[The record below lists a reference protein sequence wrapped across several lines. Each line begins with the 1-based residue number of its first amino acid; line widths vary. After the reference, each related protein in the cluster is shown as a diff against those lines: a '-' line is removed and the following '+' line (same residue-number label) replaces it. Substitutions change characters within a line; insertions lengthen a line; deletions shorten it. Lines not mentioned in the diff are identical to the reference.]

1 MADSLL
7 WSRYQEYVV
16 RLANLG
22 MELDPSHLRFNQ
34 SIFSQ
39 EQERITRAL
48 DNLRR
53 LESGERVN
61 ASENRMVGHYW
72 LRAPELAPNPEL
84 TREILDTR
92 EAVEGFA
99 QKILSGAL
107 RTPTNKTFA
116 NLLLVGIGGSA
127 LGPQLIYSALGKK
140 MQGLKTWF
148 LDNTDPEGLF
158 LTLSQIPELD
168 RTLVLVVS
176 KSGGTPETY
185 NGQHFAWN
193 YFEKQGIEPAGHFV
207 AVTGVGSKLDK
218 LAESGKWLARFP
230 MWDWVGGR
238 TSIWSAVGLLPA
250 ALQGIDISALLKGA
264 AAMDIWGRN
273 SDPRKNPSLML
284 ALMWGYLAEW
294 TGKKVMVVLP
304 YKDRLSLLASYL
316 QQLIMESL
324 GKDSNLHGK
333 QVQQGLSVF
342 GNKGSTDQHSYV
354 QQLREGVP
362 NFFALFVN
370 VLKDSEWEIESDLTE
385 VESGIS
391 IGDYLHSFL
400 IGTRSALYE
409 NGRESLSITLD
420 RLTPESLGALLALF
434 ERAVS
439 FYAAMIEVNAYDQPG
454 VEAGKKSAAQVLELQ
469 KKILSL
475 GIVEDGS
482 SVEQAASKLGGDYD
496 LLAVHE
502 ILRYLR
508 ANRA

>member
-1 MADSLL
+1 MTDSSL

-22 MELDPSHLRFNQ
+22 IELDPSHIQFNQ

-39 EQERITRAL
+39 EQERIARAL
-48 DNLRR
+48 DNVQR
-53 LESGERVN
+53 LEAGERVN
-61 ASENRMVGHYW
+61 TSENRMVGHYW
-72 LRAPELAPNPEL
+72 LRAPELAPAPEL
-84 TREILDTR
+84 TREIVDTR
-92 EAVEGFA
+92 KAVEEFA
-99 QKILSGAL
+99 QKVLSGAL
-107 RTPTNKTFA
+107 RTPENKTFA

-140 MQGLKTWF
+140 MSGLKTWF
-148 LDNTDPEGLF
+148 LDNTDPEGLL

-168 RTLVLVVS
+168 RTLVLVIS

-185 NGQHFAWN
+185 NGQLFAWN
-193 YFEKQGIEPAGHFV
+193 YFESQGLKPAGHFV

-250 ALQGIDISALLKGA
+250 ALQGIDIAALLNGA
-264 AAMDIWGRN
+264 AAMDVWGRN
-273 SDPRKNPSLML
+273 ADPRKNPSLML
-284 ALMWGYLAEW
+284 ALMWGHLTDW

-324 GKDSNLHGK
+324 GKDSDLKGK
-333 QVQQGLSVF
+333 RVQQGLSVF

-370 VLKDSEWEIESDLTE
+370 VLKDSEWEINSDLTE
-385 VESGIS
+385 VEAGVS

-409 NGRESLSITLD
+409 NGRESLTITLD
-420 RLTPESLGALLALF
+420 RLTPEALGALLALF

-454 VEAGKKSAAQVLELQ
+454 VEAGKKSAAQVLDLQ
-469 KKILSL
+469 KKILNL
-475 GIVEDGS
+475 GIVKDGS
-482 SVEQAASKLGGDYD
+482 SVEQVASKLGGDYD
-496 LLAVHE
+496 LLAIHE
-502 ILRYLR
+502 ILRYLL
-508 ANRA
+508 ANRD